1 MLSELPMSPMA
12 PLCPH
17 CLAPVA
23 VQQRPVAVRCD
34 CCRLVVGAGRTV
46 TAEEAAASGRI
57 TSTAANILSARA
69 RRETPDTPAD
79 PEIAARDVRQV
90 AEAAGVS
97 PDQLRMLEYQAAWRR
112 NPHLAS
118 LAHVLAAFGTWKAA
132 RAAITAEDRAIARRR
147 TQPGAG
153 LQRAG

>member
-1 MLSELPMSPMA
+1 MLSALPMTPSA

-17 CLAPVA
+17 CLTPLEVQLHPVA
-23 VQQRPVAVRCD
+23 ARCD
-34 CCRLVVGAGRTV
+34 GCRLVVGAGRTV

-69 RRETPDTPAD
+69 RRETPETPAD

-90 AEAAGVS
+90 AEAVGVP
-97 PDQLRMLEYQAAWRR
+97 PDRLRMLEYQAAQRR

-132 RAAITAEDRAIARRR
+132 RAAITAEDRAVALRR
-147 TQPGAG
+147 TQPGGG